1 MYFGTA
7 RCSLVKMDFVVFALL
22 VMYLNAFGCTRLHLD
37 EPKYNTCIHQGSERF
52 VVMCYRM
59 YLDAPEYMISM
70 HPNAFGDK
78 MHLGCEVV

>member
-37 EPKYNTCIHQGSERF
+37 EPKYIYIHQGSDRF
-52 VVMCYRM
+52 VMTCYRM
-59 YLDAPEYMISM
+59 HLDALEYIISM

-78 MHLGCEVV
+78 VHLGCEVV